1 MAADRRTSD
10 HFFVDGR
17 RTPNA
22 LRNPNLKLIVDYA
35 RSVKD

>member
-1 MAADRRTSD
+1 MVADRRTSD
-10 HFFVDGR
+10 LFFVDGR

-22 LRNPNLKLIVDYA
+22 LRNPNLKLIGDSA